1 MFERSAAIIAT
12 LLLCAPSALAGT
24 QLFSGSWHVKA
35 FGNERTGGTG
45 ASSVYSAVALP
56 LGQQCNP
63 LQPRCPFQSTPTD
76 GKGRFAPLGGSQA
89 YGLYCAPWYNFGGN
103 GTTARPPKGKTAT
116 TGGRN
121 QRRMPPLYRNPAFF
135 SPGGAPN
142 RTFCTATS
150 TGYTPGGKGKVQAGH
165 PATGHSVPATRTAA
179 GGFHFATAKSSGS
192 SGIRATGVAGERGVL
207 SPYVY
212 DYVYATVRN
221 AAGDFGPGKGP
232 GSFNIPYLA
241 GKLKVASIRVKQGPA
256 KFGGTMR
263 MLGAL
268 TSKVCYY
275 RAGGCSL
282 GELNW
287 LYDAVG
293 TTGGHTMTGVVT
305 KGYQVLTSEFYWNSG
320 LGAPSTVMLVGSR
333 FGWTTGS
340 VTVTAVGR
348 GPNKTVHYAKGYDN
362 RTPTSGRGTIQLVS
376 PLLTHW
382 LQPAVKFETG
392 GIGILKLKF
401 VPEPDAW
408 LTLAAGI
415 ALLGAGYWR
424 RAR

>member
-1 MFERSAAIIAT
+1 M
-12 LLLCAPSALAGT
+12 
-24 QLFSGSWHVKA
+24 
-35 FGNERTGGTG
+35 
-45 ASSVYSAVALP
+45 
-56 LGQQCNP
+56 
-63 LQPRCPFQSTPTD
+63 
-76 GKGRFAPLGGSQA
+76 
-89 YGLYCAPWYNFGGN
+89 
-103 GTTARPPKGKTAT
+103 
-116 TGGRN
+116 
-121 QRRMPPLYRNPAFF
+121 
-135 SPGGAPN
+135 
-142 RTFCTATS
+142 
-150 TGYTPGGKGKVQAGH
+150 
-165 PATGHSVPATRTAA
+165 
-179 GGFHFATAKSSGS
+179 
-192 SGIRATGVAGERGVL
+192 
-207 SPYVY
+207 Y

-221 AAGDFGPGKGP
+221 SAGDFGPGKGP

-241 GKLKVASIRVKQGPA
+241 GKIKVASIRVTQGAA

-282 GELNW
+282 GDVDW

-293 TTGGHTMTGVVT
+293 MTGGFTMSGVVT
-305 KGYQVLTSEFYWNSG
+305 KGYQALGSPVYFNSG
-320 LGAPSTVMLVGSR
+320 IGAYSTVMLVGSR

-348 GPNKTVHYAKGYDN
+348 GPHRTIHYAKGYDN

-408 LTLAAGI
+408 LTLVAGV
-415 ALLGAGYWR
+415 ALLGAAYWR
-424 RAR
+424 RAH